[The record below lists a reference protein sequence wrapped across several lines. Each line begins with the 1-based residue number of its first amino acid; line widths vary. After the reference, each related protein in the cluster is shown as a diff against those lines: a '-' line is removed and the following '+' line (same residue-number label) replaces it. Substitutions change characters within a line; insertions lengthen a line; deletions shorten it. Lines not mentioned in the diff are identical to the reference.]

1 MFSCNSTFC
10 FWGNHQKHFY
20 NGLWLTWVVPWTN
33 WILKDSWKAA
43 HWKQTMRWI
52 LTWDLIDSLW
62 GGTLFVVS
70 QREVDHCKSYICL
83 QTCGKCRVS
92 SPWPY
97 QKAKCDQYKY
107 CLSWHLAANFF
118 DLSYLIEDKGS
129 PGAGDDGVEKRR
141 GHVSPFPPLGGRA
154 IRRRWQEDFTF
165 RSSNPSCH
173 HIKGNMVMKI
183 YNALGGQMGLFH
195 NDEKVGESHKK
206 R

>member
-1 MFSCNSTFC
+1 MIFFCNPIFC
-10 FWGNHQKHFY
+10 FLWGNHQKHFY
-20 NGLWLTWVVPWTN
+20 NGLAWVVPWTN

-107 CLSWHLAANFF
+107 RLSWHLAASFF
-118 DLSYLIEDKGS
+118 YFVYLIEDKGS
-129 PGAGDDGVEKRR
+129 PGAGDDGVEERR

-154 IRRRWQEDFTF
+154 IRRRWQQDFTF
-165 RSSNPSCH
+165 RSFNSSCH
-173 HIKGNMVMKI
+173 YNKGNVVMKI
-183 YNALGGQMGLFH
+183 CNAPWGQIGLFH